1 MVTSKR
7 VVQMRKLENKVNELN
22 AVIDI
27 LVATTEY
34 YKTLEEPNAD
44 DILKVNTMVHN
55 ELRKLVDDVIR
66 LINLSKKAGK

>member
-1 MVTSKR
+1 
-7 VVQMRKLENKVNELN
+7 MRKLENKVNELN